1 MRENTGVSMRRAGD
15 EYAEVEKALLARWPE
30 TRIDPTLDRM
40 VTLLDLLGDP
50 HRAYPVIHVAGT
62 NGKGSTARMI
72 EALLREL
79 NLRTGRYASPHLQ
92 SMTER
97 ITLDAEPITA
107 ERFVATYREIEPFLA
122 LVDADLDVPLS
133 YFEVITAM
141 GFVAFADAPVD
152 VAVVEVGL
160 GGTWDATNV
169 ADGQVAVVT
178 PVALDHSEYLGD
190 AVDLIAGEKAGIIKP
205 GAMAVLAA
213 QSPTAAEVLVQRIG
227 EVEATGAREG
237 VEFGVRQRDM
247 AVGGQLVDLQGVA
260 AEYEDVFIP
269 LYGAHQAQNAATA
282 VAAVEAF
289 IGGGREALDV
299 DTVRAAFGRV
309 TAPGRI
315 EVLRRGPVIIA
326 DSAHNPAGAAALA
339 SSLEDDFASTVMVA
353 VVAVMS
359 DKDVEGI
366 LAELAGAVEVVV
378 CTTNS
383 SARSLPAADL
393 ARVAERVFDED
404 KVFRADALPDAIDL
418 GLAIAERD
426 ATFGGFG
433 VIVTGSVVTAGDAR
447 RAVGLPVPDGE
458 SNGGRT

>member
-1 MRENTGVSMRRAGD
+1 MGNNGRVSERRPGD
-15 EYAEVEKALLARWPE
+15 EYAEIEKALLARWPE
-30 TRIDPTLDRM
+30 TRIDPTLERM
-40 VTLLDLLGDP
+40 VALLDLLGNP
-50 HRAYPVIHVAGT
+50 QRAYPVIHVAGT

-72 EALLREL
+72 EELLREL
-79 NLRTGRYASPHLQ
+79 NLRTGRYSSPHLQ

-97 ITLDAEPITA
+97 IVLDAEPIST
-107 ERFVATYREIEPFLA
+107 ERFVATYREIEPFLD

-133 YFEVITAM
+133 YFETITAM
-141 GFVAFADAPVD
+141 GFAAFADAPVD
-152 VAVVEVGL
+152 VAIVEVGL

-178 PVALDHSEYLGD
+178 PVSLDHSEYLGD
-190 AVDLIAGEKAGIIKP
+190 TIELIAGEKAGIIKP

-213 QSPTAAEVLVQRIG
+213 QPPSAAEVLIRRIAETG
-227 EVEATGAREG
+227 ATGAREG
-237 VEFGVRQRDM
+237 VEFGVRRREM
-247 AVGGQLVDLQGVA
+247 AVGGQVVDLQGVA
-260 AEYEDVFIP
+260 AEYDEIFVP

-289 IGGGREALDV
+289 VGGGREALDV
-299 DTVRAAFGRV
+299 DAVRNALSRA

-326 DSAHNPAGAAALA
+326 DAAHNPAGAGALAAAL
-339 SSLEDDFASTVMVA
+339 EEDFASTVLVA
-353 VVAVMS
+353 VVAVAA

-366 LAELAGAVEVVV
+366 LAELSGAVEAVV

-393 ARVAERVFDED
+393 TRVAERVFDEE

-447 RAVGLPVPDGE
+447 SAVGLPV
-458 SNGGRT
+458 SHGGPTGAGT

>member
-1 MRENTGVSMRRAGD
+1 MGNNGRVSERRPRD
-15 EYAEVEKALLARWPE
+15 EYAEIEKALLARWPE
-30 TRIDPTLDRM
+30 TRIDPTLDRIAALM
-40 VTLLDLLGDP
+40 DLLGNP
-50 HRAYPVIHVAGT
+50 QRAYPVIHVAGT

-72 EALLREL
+72 EELLREL
-79 NLRTGRYASPHLQ
+79 NLRTGRYSSPHLQ

-97 ITLDAEPITA
+97 IVLDAEPISTD
-107 ERFVATYREIEPFLA
+107 RFVATYREIEPFLD
-122 LVDADLDVPLS
+122 LVDSDLDVPLS
-133 YFEVITAM
+133 YFETITAM
-141 GFVAFADAPVD
+141 GFAAFADAPVD
-152 VAVVEVGL
+152 VAIVEVGL

-178 PVALDHSEYLGD
+178 PVSLDHSEYLGD
-190 AVDLIAGEKAGIIKP
+190 TIELIAGEKAGIIKP

-213 QSPTAAEVLVQRIG
+213 QPPSAAEVLIRRIAETG
-227 EVEATGAREG
+227 ATGAREG
-237 VEFGVRQRDM
+237 VEFGVRRREM
-247 AVGGQLVDLQGVA
+247 AVGGQVLDLQGVA
-260 AEYEDVFIP
+260 AEYDEIFVP

-289 IGGGREALDV
+289 VGGGREALDV
-299 DTVRAAFGRV
+299 DAVRNALGRA

-326 DSAHNPAGAAALA
+326 DAAHNPAGAGALAAAL
-339 SSLEDDFASTVMVA
+339 EEDFASTVLVA
-353 VVAVMS
+353 VVAVAA

-366 LAELAGAVEVVV
+366 LAELSGAVEAVV

-383 SARSLPAADL
+383 SARSLPVADL
-393 ARVAERVFDED
+393 ARVAERVFDEE
-404 KVFRADALPDAIDL
+404 KVFRADTLPDAIDL

-447 RAVGLPVPDGE
+447 TAVGLPV
-458 SNGGRT
+458 SHGGPTGAGT